1 MASLKEITAQLCMMG
16 LASNVST
23 VEGGTTYRE
32 MNVIY
37 LHKTL
42 VIRDTTDGLLDGN
55 KIYLFYCS
63 YRHHYRQIG
72 NSSQEVI

>member
-1 MASLKEITAQLCMMG
+1 MAALKGIMAQLCMMG

-23 VEGGTTYRE
+23 VEGSTTYKE

-42 VIRDTTDGLLDGN
+42 VIRDTTSGLLDGR
-55 KIYLFYCS
+55 ILIPS
-63 YRHHYRQIG
+63 
-72 NSSQEVI
+72 